1 VHLIPNSLNLFPF
14 PVYVGNRECPERN
27 QIHAGHDHSER
38 SSPKRAALRLPV
50 VKAWALRN
58 CGICVSDSFT
68 KRKELQAK
76 IDRAHK
82 ARIKAEQFIDAGGE
96 LNSHE
101 AGAIGTELVIAAYE
115 LAREFGQPGVKEVLP
130 R

>member
-1 VHLIPNSLNLFPF
+1 M
-14 PVYVGNRECPERN
+14 R
-27 QIHAGHDHSER
+27 
-38 SSPKRAALRLPV
+38 
-50 VKAWALRN
+50 
-58 CGICVSDSFT
+58 VSDSST

-76 IDRAHK
+76 IDRAHT
-82 ARIKAEQFIDAGGE
+82 ARNKAEQFIDAGGE
-96 LNSHE
+96 LNSHD